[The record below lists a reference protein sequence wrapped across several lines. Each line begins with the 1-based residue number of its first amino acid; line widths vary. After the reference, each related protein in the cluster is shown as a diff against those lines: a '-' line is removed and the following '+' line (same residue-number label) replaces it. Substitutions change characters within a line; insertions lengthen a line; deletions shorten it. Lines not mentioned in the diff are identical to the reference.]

1 MKIGFIITKT
11 PQEEG
16 FNNFITLLNIYQA
29 HAEIIIYLIGNG
41 VYGGVHKHIHADL
54 IHFLAENH
62 SVSVS
67 ENDLKAR
74 GLGKNNLIP
83 GAKLF
88 SDYDDLVVDLMEE
101 MDQVFS
107 F

>member
-41 VYGGVHKHIHADL
+41 VYGGVRGHTHADL
-54 IHFLAENH
+54 VYFLAENH
-62 SVSVS
+62 SVSIS

-74 GLGKNNLIP
+74 GMKEDNLIP

-88 SDYDDLVVDLMEE
+88 TDYDDLVVDLMEE
-101 MDQVFS
+101 LDQVFS

>member
-29 HAEIIIYLIGNG
+29 HSEIIIYLIGNG
-41 VYGGVHKHIHADL
+41 VYGGVHGHVHADL

-62 SVSVS
+62 SVSIS
-67 ENDLKAR
+67 ENDLNAR
-74 GLGKNNLIP
+74 GLDSENLIHKV
-83 GAKLF
+83 KLF
-88 SDYDDLVVDLMEE
+88 QNYDDLVVDLMEE